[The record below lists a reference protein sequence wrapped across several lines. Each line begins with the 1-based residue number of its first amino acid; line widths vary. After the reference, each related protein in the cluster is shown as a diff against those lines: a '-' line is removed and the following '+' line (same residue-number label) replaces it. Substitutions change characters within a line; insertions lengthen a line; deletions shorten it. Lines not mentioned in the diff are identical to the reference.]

1 MGQSHKTSQ
10 GERMVGLILL
20 LTWVVITSGQRNERP
35 TFVDPVLYTKTIYAS
50 LSAKCPAGIIKCEC
64 LNAVG
69 TFTEGPFDPDEDP
82 LQALI
87 TYVGCGPGYCF
98 CKDNPQKEVDVRP
111 QLSSTVLDLCPRNEL
126 NRCLCQDSE
135 TRMEPPFGLLKVNN
149 CRPRKCKCNG
159 SNKGMAAR
167 KGAIPTVLMGSMI
180 SSARMAHD

>member
-87 TYVGCGPGYCF
+87 TYVGCARITHKRRSICDLNFP
-98 CKDNPQKEVDVRP
+98 PQYWTFVR
-111 QLSSTVLDLCPRNEL
+111 
-126 NRCLCQDSE
+126 
-135 TRMEPPFGLLKVNN
+135 
-149 CRPRKCKCNG
+149 
-159 SNKGMAAR
+159 GM
-167 KGAIPTVLMGSMI
+167 S
-180 SSARMAHD
+180 